1 MKQFIIF
8 LLVLFPVCSFAQFAE
23 TFDGPEINSTNPWK
37 GDLDIFS
44 LSGDGWLFFD
54 YSGRSDTCRLYAPI
68 TFSSNMEW
76 EAKMRFSFS
85 PTSYNKLHL
94 YVYRTGQP
102 SDVLYFIRVT
112 DVVSLYKW
120 PPKGEAKQ
128 LIKGQRKVEKDTDI
142 HIKLVLENNSQWT
155 LYTRLGSEDSF
166 QEEGTCKVSMEDL
179 LDGAN
184 LNLSC
189 ICRAKSYK
197 NYHLLVDELLV
208 RNELTDT
215 SGTSTD
221 NPDESDTSDEES
233 GDEEDG
239 SGEEG
244 SEDVT
249 AGSVLINEVMADPK
263 GLTNLPETE
272 YVELHNTTSNSIT
285 LSGWQFSY
293 GGSAKEM
300 TTFVIPAGG
309 YAVLYRSGRD
319 IEIDAEATDVPLDNF
334 PSKLAN
340 DGKELK
346 LLNSAGEVIDEYSY
360 PKATPARSWERGSS
374 GDWHL
379 SSDPRGGT
387 PGAANSSGADDEG
400 DGDQDQDPEQDQDQ
414 EQDTLG
420 DIVVEPSEIIFN
432 ELLPEP
438 YTDGSE
444 YIELYN
450 RSDRQLS
457 LSGLSVAVRKTDGTL
472 NTRYPLSSIT
482 STIEPGGYALLT
494 KNLSGV
500 TGFYTILS
508 QSSLFEVSKLPILA
522 NTSSTLVLFRT
533 ADGTIID
540 EVAYSSSW
548 HASSV
553 KNRKGVALERID
565 PEAETQ
571 LADNWTSASATAGYG
586 TPGYQNSQASITGSD
601 DSQTTTGIQPPKWDD
616 GQGYYILPYDLDE
629 QGYNCRAFV
638 FNLAGA
644 RVAEIAN
651 NELLGTSGKLTWN
664 GESSSGKRLPAG
676 VYIFY
681 AELYNT
687 DGVVKKYKKVFLVR

>member
-8 LLVLFPVCSFAQFAE
+8 LLVLFPVCSFAQFVE
-23 TFDGPEINSTNPWK
+23 TFDGPEINSTNPWQ

-44 LSGDGWLFFD
+44 LSDDGCLFFD

-76 EAKMRFSFS
+76 EAKMQFSFS
-85 PTSYNKLHL
+85 PTNYNKLHL

-102 SDVLYFIRVT
+102 GDVLYFIRVT
-112 DVVSLYKW
+112 DVVSFYKW
-120 PPKGEAKQ
+120 PPKGEAKR

-142 HIKLVLENNSQWT
+142 HIKLVLKNNSQWT
-155 LYTRLGSEDSF
+155 LYTCLGSEDGF
-166 QEEGTCKVSMEDL
+166 QEEGTCTESMEGL

-189 ICRAKSYK
+189 ICKAKSYK
-197 NYHLLVDELLV
+197 NYHLLVDELSV
-208 RNELTDT
+208 RNELTET
-215 SGTSTD
+215 SDTSTD
-221 NPDESDTSDEES
+221 NPDESDTSDEER
-233 GDEEDG
+233 GDEEEVN
-239 SGEEG
+239 GE
-244 SEDVT
+244 VT

-272 YVELHNTTSNSIT
+272 YVELHNTTTHSIT

-300 TTFVIPAGG
+300 ATFVMPAGG

-319 IEIDAEATDVPLDNF
+319 IEIDAEAIDVPLDNF

-346 LLNSAGEVIDEYSY
+346 LLSSTGSVIDEYSY

-374 GDWHL
+374 DGWHL

-387 PGAANSSGADDEG
+387 PGAANSSGVDDEG
-400 DGDQDQDPEQDQDQ
+400 EGDGEQEQEQ
-414 EQDTLG
+414 EQDTSE

-432 ELLPEP
+432 EILPEP

-450 RSDRQLS
+450 RSDRSLS

-482 STIEPGGYALLT
+482 STIEPGGYALLS

-500 TGFYTILS
+500 TEFYTILS
-508 QSSLFEVSKLPILA
+508 QSSLFEIAKLPVLA

-540 EVAYSSSW
+540 EVAYSSNW

-553 KNRKGVALERID
+553 KNPKGVALERID
-565 PEAETQ
+565 PEVETQ
-571 LADNWTSASATAGYG
+571 SAENWTSASATAGYG
-586 TPGYQNSQASITGSD
+586 TPGYQNSQASTPGSD
-601 DSQTTTGIQPPKWDD
+601 DSQTTTGIEPPKWDD

-651 NELLGTSGKLTWN
+651 NELLGTSGRLTWN
-664 GESSSGKRLPAG
+664 GESSSGKRLPTG
-676 VYIFY
+676 IYIFY

-687 DGVVKKYKKVFLVR
+687 DGVVKKYKKVFLVK